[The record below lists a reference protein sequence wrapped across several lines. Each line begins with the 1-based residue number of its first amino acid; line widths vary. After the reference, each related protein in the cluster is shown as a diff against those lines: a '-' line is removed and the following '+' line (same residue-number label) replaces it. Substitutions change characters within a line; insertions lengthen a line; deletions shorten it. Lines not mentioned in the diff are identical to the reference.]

1 VTKQFDVAVE
11 VSITSTEYDGVD
23 EDLLRKAVQTA
34 IAAAQEQN
42 GAPVI
47 GDGAIII
54 GVRVT
59 SNEEV
64 HGLNLQFR
72 GVDKPTDV
80 LSFSYL
86 EPNGEPTIQAPES
99 GEETSL
105 GEIVLAY
112 PIVVAQAL
120 ELDHTVHKE
129 LAWLTI
135 HGTLQLLGYT
145 HDTETEAEHMEALEQ
160 VALGRLG
167 MRED

>member
-1 VTKQFDVAVE
+1 MTKQFDVAVE
-11 VSITSTEYDGVD
+11 ISVTSAEYDDVD
-23 EDLLRKAVQTA
+23 EELLRKAVQAA

-42 GAPVI
+42 DAPVI
-47 GDGAIII
+47 GDEAVII

-59 SNEEV
+59 SNEEI
-64 HGLNLQFR
+64 HSLNLQFR

-86 EPNGEPTIQAPES
+86 EPSGEPAIQAPES
-99 GEETSL
+99 DEESAL

-112 PIVVAQAL
+112 PIVVSQAL
-120 ELDHTVHKE
+120 ELEHTVLKE

-145 HDTETEAEHMEALEQ
+145 HDTEADAEHMEALEQ

-167 MRED
+167 MCDD